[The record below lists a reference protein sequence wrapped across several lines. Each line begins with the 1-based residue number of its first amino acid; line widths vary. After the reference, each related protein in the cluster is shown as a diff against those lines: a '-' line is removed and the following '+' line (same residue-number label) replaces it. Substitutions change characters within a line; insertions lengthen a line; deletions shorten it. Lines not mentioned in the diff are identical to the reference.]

1 MQEGLKRALREIVGP
16 SNFTDQLID
25 LISYSYDASDHDH
38 RPEAGLWPTTTEQ
51 VSKILSLANEHR
63 IPVTPRGAG
72 TGLAGA
78 AVPNQGGV
86 VLDLCRMNKIL
97 EIRIADRLA
106 IVQPGVV
113 YADLERALS
122 RYGFFF
128 PPDPAS
134 ASVCTLGG
142 NVATN
147 AGGIRGAKYG
157 VTKDYVLGLEV
168 ALPDGRIMRTGSHC
182 IKSSS
187 GYDLT
192 KLFVGSEGTLGVV
205 TEIILKIN
213 PKPTA
218 TKTALAS
225 FNDLQDAGQAV
236 IEVMHSGIIPSVL
249 EILDPNTIRVLR
261 DHGNIPLPEVMA
273 MILVETDGYT
283 EAETSYQMER
293 MMEVFKKNRAR
304 DFKVAASIEEAEDLW
319 RIRKSIGSVAAT
331 LRPSNVSEDVTVP
344 ISRVP
349 DLLTGISTIVQKHGL
364 PFVVFGHAGDGNL
377 HPRIMYDPADPDQV
391 KHVNQ
396 AVAEIFRLTCDLGG
410 TLTGEHG
417 VGLSKAP
424 YMTWEHDPS
433 ALEMMR
439 GIKRLFDPNNILNRG
454 KMALEV

>member
-1 MQEGLKRALREIVGP
+1 MQENLKLAFKEVVGP

-38 RPEAGLWPTTTEQ
+38 RPEAALWPTTTDQ
-51 VSKILSLANEHR
+51 TSKILSLANEHR

-78 AVPNQGGV
+78 AVPNQGGL

-147 AGGIRGAKYG
+147 AGGMRGAKYG
-157 VTKDYVLGLEV
+157 VTRDYVMGLEV
-168 ALPDGRIMRTGSHC
+168 VLPNGKIMRTGSHC
-182 IKSSS
+182 MKSSS

-192 KLFVGSEGTLGVV
+192 RLFVGSEGTLGVV

-225 FNDLQDAGQAV
+225 FDDLQDAGQAV
-236 IEVMHSGIIPSVL
+236 IDVMHSGIIPSVL

-283 EAETSYQMER
+283 EAETSHQMGR
-293 MMEVFKKNRAR
+293 IMEVFKKHRGR
-304 DFKVAASIEEAEDLW
+304 DFKVAASVAEAEDLW

-344 ISRVP
+344 ISRVL
-349 DLLTGISTIVQKHGL
+349 DLVTGISTIVQKYGL

-417 VGLSKAP
+417 VGLSKAL
-424 YMTWEHDPS
+424 YMTWEHDPL

>member
-1 MQEGLKRALREIVGP
+1 MQENLKLAFKEVVGP

-38 RPEAGLWPTTTEQ
+38 RPEAALWPTTTDQ
-51 VSKILSLANEHR
+51 TSKILSLANEHR

-78 AVPNQGGV
+78 AVPNQGGL

-106 IVQPGVV
+106 IVQPGVI

-147 AGGIRGAKYG
+147 AGGMRGAKYG
-157 VTKDYVLGLEV
+157 VTRDYVMGLEV
-168 ALPDGRIMRTGSHC
+168 VLPNGKIMRTGSHC
-182 IKSSS
+182 MKSSS

-225 FNDLQDAGQAV
+225 FDDLQDAGQAV
-236 IEVMHSGIIPSVL
+236 IDVMHSGIIPSVL

-273 MILVETDGYT
+273 MILVETDGHT

-293 MMEVFKKNRAR
+293 VMEVFKKNRVR
-304 DFKVAASIEEAEDLW
+304 DFKVAASVAEAEDLW

-349 DLLTGISTIVQKHGL
+349 DLVTGISTIVQKYSL

-424 YMTWEHDPS
+424 YMTWEHDPL

-439 GIKRLFDPNNILNRG
+439 GIKRLFDPNHILNRG

>member
-1 MQEGLKRALREIVGP
+1 MQENLKLAFKEVVGL

-38 RPEAGLWPTTTEQ
+38 RPEAGLWPTTRDE

-78 AVPNQGGV
+78 AVPNQGGL

-106 IVQPGVV
+106 IVQPGAV

-122 RYGFFF
+122 RYGYFF

-134 ASVCTLGG
+134 SSVCTLGG

-147 AGGIRGAKYG
+147 AGGMRGAKYG
-157 VTKDYVLGLEV
+157 VTKDYVMGLEV
-168 ALPDGRIMRTGSHC
+168 VLPNGRTMRTGSYC
-182 IKSSS
+182 MKSSS

-192 KLFVGSEGTLGVV
+192 KLFVGSEGTLGVI

-225 FNDLQDAGQAV
+225 FDDLQDAGRAV

-293 MMEVFKKNRAR
+293 IMEVFKKNRVR
-304 DFKVAASIEEAEDLW
+304 DFKVAASGAEAEDLW

-349 DLLTGISTIVQKHGL
+349 DLMTGISTIVQKYRL

-417 VGLSKAP
+417 VGLSKAL
-424 YMTWEHDPS
+424 YMTWEHDPL

-454 KMALEV
+454 KMALEG

>member
-1 MQEGLKRALREIVGP
+1 MQENLKLAFKEVVGP

-38 RPEAGLWPTTTEQ
+38 RPEAALWPTTTDQ

-78 AVPNQGGV
+78 AVPNQGGL

-147 AGGIRGAKYG
+147 AGGMRGAKYG
-157 VTKDYVLGLEV
+157 VTRDYVMGLEV
-168 ALPDGRIMRTGSHC
+168 VLPNGKIMRTGSHC
-182 IKSSS
+182 MKSSS

-192 KLFVGSEGTLGVV
+192 RLFVGSEGTLGVV

-225 FNDLQDAGQAV
+225 FDDLQDAGQAV
-236 IEVMHSGIIPSVL
+236 IDVMHSGIIPSVL

-293 MMEVFKKNRAR
+293 IMEVFKKNRVR
-304 DFKVAASIEEAEDLW
+304 DFKVAASVAEAEDLW

-349 DLLTGISTIVQKHGL
+349 DLMTGISTIVQKYRL

-424 YMTWEHDPS
+424 YMTWEHDPL